1 MDSVPR
7 FVAYDTSGVSMSS
20 NLPPV
25 APGIRRWAVGAGLL
39 SAAAAVVIGT
49 GAAATA
55 RADDADLLA
64 EADANFTAAE
74 QVFGGVPATELPSLV
89 LYQVNLADTGL
100 IEVNPLTGVGASENG
115 ILSYD
120 NGEFANLVTPLFT
133 DLDQDWLQ
141 TSEALLSANTALV
154 TAITDGTGLD
164 AAEFGVIAPDLQV
177 MSDQFVSGLIDQSG
191 YLLALSAT
199 F

>member
-1 MDSVPR
+1 
-7 FVAYDTSGVSMSS
+7 MSR
-20 NLPPV
+20 NLLHI
-25 APGIRRWAVGAGLL
+25 APGIRRWASGAGLV

-55 RADDADLLA
+55 RADDADLLVGA
-64 EADANFTAAE
+64 AANFTAAE
-74 QVFGGVPATELPSLV
+74 QVFGGVPATELPNLV

-100 IEVNPLTGVGASENG
+100 IETNALTGIGAAENG

-120 NGEFANLVTPLFT
+120 TGELANLVTPLFA
-133 DLDQDWLQ
+133 DLDQNWLQ
-141 TSEALLSANTALV
+141 ASEALLSANTALV